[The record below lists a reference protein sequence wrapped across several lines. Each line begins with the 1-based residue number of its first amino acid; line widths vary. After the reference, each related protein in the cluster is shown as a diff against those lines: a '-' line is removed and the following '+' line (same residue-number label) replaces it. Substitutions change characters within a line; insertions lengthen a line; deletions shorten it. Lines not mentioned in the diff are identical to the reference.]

1 MLAGMQTSPSN
12 PVALARLAALSL
24 LVGLTAC
31 GGGGSDSPAPAATPP
46 TAAAPSPAPAP
57 SPSPAPSPGPAP
69 APAPGVAG
77 SRATCQIADFRE
89 QALARVNAYRA
100 AGASCGSSGTFPAA
114 PALAWNDA
122 LTQASLVHSDDMV
135 ARNFFSH
142 TGSDGSS
149 AGQRATAAG
158 YVWSTWG
165 ENIAAGQS
173 GVDSVM
179 AAWLASPGHCA
190 NLMNARFRDIGL
202 ACVSGTASN
211 SYRSYWTMTLGASR

>member
-1 MLAGMQTSPSN
+1 MIRCMTASSSRPRAPLGLI
-12 PVALARLAALSL
+12 VLSL
-24 LVGLTAC
+24 LVGLSAC
-31 GGGGSDSPAPAATPP
+31 GGGGGDSPAPSPAPV
-46 TAAAPSPAPAP
+46 AAAPAPAPAP
-57 SPSPAPSPGPAP
+57 SPSPAPP
-69 APAPGVAG
+69 PAPGVAG
-77 SRATCQIADFRE
+77 TRATCQIADFRE

-100 AGASCGSSGTFPAA
+100 AGASCGASGTFPPA

-122 LTQASLVHSDDMV
+122 LTQASVVHSDDMV

-165 ENIAAGQS
+165 ENIAAGQQ

-211 SYRSYWTMTLGASR
+211 SYRTYWTMTLGASR